1 MLYFSESYIKN
12 DKENMLFVVFFFFF
26 LLTNIENAL
35 ENVYHSGQKQ
45 IGFCIINTLDFFC
58 FVVVVF
64 VIFSNFSKF
73 MFLRVNY
80 QT

>member
-1 MLYFSESYIKN
+1 
-12 DKENMLFVVFFFFF
+12 MLFVVVF

-35 ENVYHSGQKQ
+35 ENVYHSDQKQ
-45 IGFCIINTLDFFC
+45 IGFCIIIPLILFFFFFFFF
-58 FVVVVF
+58 FVS
-64 VIFSNFSKF
+64 FSNYSKF

>member
-1 MLYFSESYIKN
+1 
-12 DKENMLFVVFFFFF
+12 MLFVVFFLFFF

-35 ENVYHSGQKQ
+35 ENVYHSGQKTNR
-45 IGFCIINTLDFFC
+45 ILHNNTLDSFF
-58 FVVVVF
+58 FVVVF

>member
-1 MLYFSESYIKN
+1 
-12 DKENMLFVVFFFFF
+12 MLFVTFFF

-35 ENVYHSGQKQ
+35 ENVYHSGQKTNR
-45 IGFCIINTLDFFC
+45 ILRNNTLEFF
-58 FVVVVF
+58 FFIVVVF

-80 QT
+80 

>member
-1 MLYFSESYIKN
+1 
-12 DKENMLFVVFFFFF
+12 MLFVVFFF

-35 ENVYHSGQKQ
+35 ENVYHSGQKTNR
-45 IGFCIINTLDFFC
+45 ILRNNTLEFF
-58 FVVVVF
+58 FFVVVF

-73 MFLRVNY
+73 MFLRVSY

>member
-1 MLYFSESYIKN
+1 
-12 DKENMLFVVFFFFF
+12 MLFVGFFF
-26 LLTNIENAL
+26 LTNIEKTL

-45 IGFCIINTLDFFC
+45 IGFCIIIPLIFF
-58 FVVVVF
+58 VVVF
-64 VIFSNFSKF
+64 VVFSNFSKF